1 MLLLITVF
9 SVALQFL
16 FRSFILCHNTFL
28 HLQQNGNVF
37 YSVDANFG
45 LVCKKSSGKSRE
57 PPKRSTEIF
66 ISDSEVDA
74 YIGNCNGNV
83 QKDELVGASS
93 KRFYIYLI
101 GSSGRERKLP

>member
-1 MLLLITVF
+1 MY
-9 SVALQFL
+9 
-16 FRSFILCHNTFL
+16 
-28 HLQQNGNVF
+28 

-74 YIGNCNGNV
+74 YIGNCNDNV
-83 QKDELVGASS
+83 QKDELVSGSW
-93 KRFYIYLI
+93 KRFCLHII
-101 GSSGRERKLP
+101 NNDNGNGNM